1 VALVFIGEA
10 ILLPGG
16 VAVGDVQAA
25 KREPRDMDRPRVRI
39 MENIRSRENLLGSMG
54 IYEKLLITNF
64 QFSINN

>member
-1 VALVFIGEA
+1 MALVFIGEA

-39 MENIRSRENLLGSMG
+39 IENIRIRENLRGSIG
-54 IYEKLLITNF
+54 KKLSITNY